1 MHLSPLAIEAMELIK
16 SAIKMVNCE
25 LFSHN

>member
-1 MHLSPLAIEAMELIK
+1 MKKI
-16 SAIKMVNCE
+16 NCE